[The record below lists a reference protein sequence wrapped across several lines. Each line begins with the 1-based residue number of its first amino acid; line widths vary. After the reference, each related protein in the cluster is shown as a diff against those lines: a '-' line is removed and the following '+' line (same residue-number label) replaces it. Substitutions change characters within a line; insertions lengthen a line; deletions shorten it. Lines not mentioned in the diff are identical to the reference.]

1 MQQPSLKNTFEPRG
15 VHPLFPEGQRFKGRV
30 SRYGDRGGA
39 IAPVVLSA
47 HSGGIWQNLLGDNPQ
62 ERSWGR
68 LLQMSW
74 ETLTGGGAVPAEWS
88 EYLAIFDP
96 SWLALLRQW
105 VGRVSPE
112 LNSLEALK
120 LAAVLVNLGE
130 AIGESAIGDRGE
142 NTETAIACC
151 ELALDVLK
159 CDRFPQAR
167 APIHNNLALMYSER
181 LGGDRLTNLSRAFS
195 HYERAAQVSRR
206 QPFPETWESVPLVWS
221 EPDTRLNSRSRFPI
235 EAIAC

>member
-1 MQQPSLKNTFEPRG
+1 MQQPSLKNTFEPRA
-15 VHPLFPEGQRFKGRV
+15 VHPLFPERQRFKGTV
-30 SRYGDRGGA
+30 SRHGDRGAA
-39 IAPVVLSA
+39 IAPVVLSS
-47 HSGGIWQNLLGDNPQ
+47 HGSGIWQNLLGGNPQ

-74 ETLTGGGAVPAEWS
+74 EMLTGGGAVHAERS
-88 EYLAIFDP
+88 EHLGIFDS
-96 SWLALLRQW
+96 SWLAPLRQW

-120 LAAVLVNLGE
+120 LAAVLVNLGS
-130 AIGESAIGDRGE
+130 ANRESEIGDRGE

-159 CDRFPQAR
+159 RDRFPQAR
-167 APIHNNLALMYSER
+167 APIHNNLALMYSDR

-195 HYERAAQVSRR
+195 HYESAAQVSRR
-206 QPFPETWESVPLVWS
+206 QPFPETWESVPLVLF
-221 EPDTRLNSRSRFPI
+221 EPDNRLNSRSRFPI